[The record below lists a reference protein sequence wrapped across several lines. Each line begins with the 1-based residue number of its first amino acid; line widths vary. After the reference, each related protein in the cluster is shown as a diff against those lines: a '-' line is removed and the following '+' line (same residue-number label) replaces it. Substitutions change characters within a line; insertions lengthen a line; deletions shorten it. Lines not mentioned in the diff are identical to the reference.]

1 MSVTSV
7 PSRSFP
13 QAHRR
18 RLAILLVV
26 SLALAR
32 SDAFSQLATLRD
44 VMTFK
49 AWRDARS
56 RRVAESKRRD
66 LETPL

>member
-18 RLAILLVV
+18 RFLILLVV
-26 SLALAR
+26 SIALAR
-32 SDAFSQLATLRD
+32 SSSVAALKDAVTL
-44 VMTFK
+44 K
-49 AWRDARS
+49 SWRDE
-56 RRVAESKRRD
+56 RRHRRHD
-66 LETPL
+66 MRLREKETPL